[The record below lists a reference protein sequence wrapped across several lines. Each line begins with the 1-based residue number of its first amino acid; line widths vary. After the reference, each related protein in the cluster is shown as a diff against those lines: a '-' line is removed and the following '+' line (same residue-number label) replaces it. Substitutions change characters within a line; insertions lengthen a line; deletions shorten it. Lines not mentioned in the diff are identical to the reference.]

1 MGQKANPKSLR
12 LGIIKDWD
20 ATWFGTKDYSELL
33 FEDHQ
38 IRLVLNEAL
47 NRAGISHI
55 QINRK
60 ATLIEIVLHV
70 ARSGVLTG
78 KKGLDMG
85 PIKDEIKKKIGKEV
99 SIVVVDEKQPDVNA
113 KLLSE
118 WIAIQ
123 LEKRSAFR
131 RAMKMAVQ
139 KALKS
144 GAKGIKINCSGRL
157 GGAEIARSE
166 WSREGKVPLHTFRA
180 DIDYAFSEALT
191 TYGKIGVKVWVYK
204 GEVLSTNKKPIEEE
218 TAVVAAP
225 VKG

>member
-1 MGQKANPKSLR
+1 MGQKANPKALR
-12 LGIIKDWD
+12 VGIIKDWD
-20 ATWFGTKDYSELL
+20 ATWFGTRDYADLL
-33 FEDHQ
+33 FEDHK

-60 ATLIEIVLHV
+60 ASLIEIILYV
-70 ARSGVLTG
+70 ARSGMLTG
-78 KKGLDMG
+78 RKGLDMG
-85 PIKDEIKKKIGKEV
+85 PIKDEIKNKIGKEV
-99 SIVVVDEKQPDVNA
+99 SIVVVDEKHPDINA
-113 KLLSE
+113 KLLAE

-166 WSREGKVPLHTFRA
+166 WAREGKVPLHTFRA

-204 GEVLSTNKKPIEEE
+204 GEVLTKKQKEDE
-218 TAVVAAP
+218 TAEVA
-225 VKG
+225 VSTKG

>member
-1 MGQKANPKSLR
+1 MGQKANPKALR

-20 ATWFGTKDYSELL
+20 ATWFGTKEYASLL

-55 QINRK
+55 QISRK
-60 ATLIEIVLHV
+60 ASLIEVKLYV
-70 ARSGVLTG
+70 ARSGILTG
-78 KKGLDMG
+78 KKGLDME
-85 PIKDEIKKKIGKEV
+85 PIKDEIKKKINKEV
-99 SIVVVDEKQPDVNA
+99 SIIIVDEKHPDINA
-113 KLLSE
+113 KLLAE
-118 WIAIQ
+118 WITIQ

-204 GEVLSTNKKPIEEE
+204 GEVLSNKKQKEEAAAE
-218 TAVVAAP
+218 LAVST
-225 VKG
+225 KG

>member
-12 LGIIKDWD
+12 VGIINDWD
-20 ATWFGTKDYSELL
+20 STWFGLKNYGTLL
-33 FEDHQ
+33 FEDYQ
-38 IRLVLNEAL
+38 IRDLLKDSFA
-47 NRAGISHI
+47 RAGVSHI
-55 QINRK
+55 QIDRK
-60 ATLIEIVLHV
+60 SNLTEVKVYV
-70 ARSGVLTG
+70 ARSGVVVG
-78 KKGLDMG
+78 KKGLDVGVM
-85 PIKDEIKKKIGKEV
+85 KDEIKKRIGKDV
-99 SIVVVDEKQPDVNA
+99 NIIIIDEKAPDINA
-113 KLLSE
+113 KLLGE

-123 LEKRSAFR
+123 LEKRTPFR

-144 GAKGIKINCSGRL
+144 GAKGIKVNCSGRL

-204 GEVLSTNKKPIEEE
+204 GEVLQEKRKSLIEESTE
-218 TAVVAAP
+218 NASTT
-225 VKG
+225 KG

>member
-12 LGIIKDWD
+12 VGIINDWD
-20 ATWFGTKDYSELL
+20 STWFGLKNYGTLL
-33 FEDHQ
+33 FEDYQ
-38 IRLVLNEAL
+38 IRDLLKDAF
-47 NRAGISHI
+47 NRAGVSHI
-55 QINRK
+55 QIDRK
-60 ATLIEIVLHV
+60 ANLTEVKVYV
-70 ARSGVLTG
+70 ARSGVVVG
-78 KKGLDMG
+78 KKGLDVPVM
-85 PIKDEIKKKIGKEV
+85 KEEIKKRIGKDV
-99 SIVVVDEKQPDVNA
+99 NIIIIDEKTPDINA
-113 KLLSE
+113 KLLGE

-123 LEKRSAFR
+123 LEKRTPFR

-144 GAKGIKINCSGRL
+144 GAKGIKVNCSGRL

-204 GEVLSTNKKPIEEE
+204 GEVLQRKRKSLIEESTE
-218 TAVVAAP
+218 HASTT
-225 VKG
+225 KG